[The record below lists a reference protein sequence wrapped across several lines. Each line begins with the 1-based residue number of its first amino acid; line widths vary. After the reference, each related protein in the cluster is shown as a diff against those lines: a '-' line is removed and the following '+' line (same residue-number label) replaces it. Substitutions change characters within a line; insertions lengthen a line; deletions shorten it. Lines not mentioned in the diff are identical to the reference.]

1 MVYIN
6 SRGQIEDKRSLSWS
20 TPLELLLAFFNFLI
34 FFPPNPVVEE
44 MVAEAVEEEV
54 VVGEAEGVV
63 AAVGRRDSLTCEP
76 SVDAVD
82 PTPRPLPADEVKDR
96 VVDW

>member
-1 MVYIN
+1 V
-6 SRGQIEDKRSLSWS
+6 S
-20 TPLELLLAFFNFLI
+20 
-34 FFPPNPVVEE
+34 PPNPVVEE

-54 VVGEAEGVV
+54 VVGEAEAEGVV

-96 VVDW
+96 VVD